1 MQEKPLLV
9 ILLAVRVFAQLFIF
23 DSQPT
28 EGPIYFRLST
38 NGGAYGIGREAQ
50 LLGGLGEAVQGISN
64 RPCSLGLPGLSSVC
78 VSPGPPLLPASPRGL
93 LLFTRQSP
101 STRAPGTSPL
111 CPAQAS
117 GECTCPF
124 ICSIIHSHHFACML
138 IFIGPSSGGKAVL
151 CAGGS

>member
-28 EGPIYFRLST
+28 EGPMAS
-38 NGGAYGIGREAQ
+38 GGRPSCW
-50 LLGGLGEAVQGISN
+50 GGLGEAVQGISN

-111 CPAQAS
+111 RPAQAS

>member
-28 EGPIYFRLST
+28 EGPIYFRLSL
-38 NGGAYGIGREAQ
+38 YCCSSHQ
-50 LLGGLGEAVQGISN
+50 LFLGGLGEAVQGISN

-78 VSPGPPLLPASPRGL
+78 ISPGPPLLPASPRGL

-111 CPAQAS
+111 CPAQVS